1 MNPFRHWAVV
11 DFEHH
16 AADFRELVRTSYGLD
31 LDYSPGSVGQ
41 LDDFVDIH
49 FGPGSADDHS
59 SLIVGMGCYLG
70 EVVVRSHG
78 GHWSADEEFFHSPA
92 VVIAGKLETRTFPLS
107 RVWRRF
113 EYGPEQ
119 SLVAYYG
126 DLRRTLARL

>member
-1 MNPFRHWAVV
+1 MNPFRHWAAV

-16 AADFRELVRTSYGLD
+16 AAEFCELVRSGFGLE
-31 LDYSPGSVGQ
+31 LDYSPGTLGQ
-41 LDDFVDIH
+41 LDDFVDTH
-49 FGPGSADDHS
+49 CGSGSADDHS
-59 SLIVGMGCYLG
+59 TLIVGMGCYLG
-70 EVVVRSHG
+70 EVVIRNHG

-92 VVIAGKLETRTFPLS
+92 VVIAGKLETRAFTLS

-113 EYGPEQ
+113 EYGTEQ